1 MLDIV
6 VAPDPL
12 LATRLAHALDH
23 RIVVERVRQDQAIRN
38 ELGNRRNAGLVRYIT
53 GCEDERRFLAVQIG
67 KLTLQRNQ
75 RVVGSGDIA
84 SAAGSGADA
93 RRRRHHRADHLR
105 VLSHAEIV
113 VRAPDHDLAPAGWR
127 MPDRVRETAGDPLEV
142 CEHSIALLFSQA
154 PQRRS
159 KERVVIHFSCL
170 DVSVEHS
177 AGVRWT
183 VGEVCRSAIAI
194 CTTVAPSGYK
204 SSCPASGSAEYA
216 IARRTSLDGNCRKQR
231 GFARLRSA
239 RGLIPPRDIN
249 SRACSQRL
257 FIARIFES
265 PTKYRRDNPNIRRA
279 KRAYGCAKLL
289 RQLD

>member
-1 MLDIV
+1 
-6 VAPDPL
+6 
-12 LATRLAHALDH
+12 
-23 RIVVERVRQDQAIRN
+23 
-38 ELGNRRNAGLVRYIT
+38 
-53 GCEDERRFLAVQIG
+53 
-67 KLTLQRNQ
+67 
-75 RVVGSGDIA
+75 
-84 SAAGSGADA
+84 
-93 RRRRHHRADHLR
+93 
-105 VLSHAEIV
+105 
-113 VRAPDHDLAPAGWR
+113 

-154 PQRRS
+154 PQRRG

-194 CTTVAPSGYK
+194 CTTVAPSSYK

-216 IARRTSLDGNCRKQR
+216 IARPTSLDGNCRKQR
-231 GFARLRSA
+231 GFARLRPA

-249 SRACSQRL
+249 SRACSQWL

-265 PTKYRRDNPNIRRA
+265 PTKYRRANPNIRRA